1 MPETPDRK
9 IEELLRAYAAK
20 RREELGA
27 PLDLHPA
34 TRRLFQAEVARLHP
48 RQAAVPTTW
57 WNALA
62 ALWPRLAFAAGV
74 LAVLG
79 VCLWRVAPSGD
90 HALKMDLAQ
99 TADKAKQIEPLPAA
113 TPAAPTAP
121 GARDMGGVD
130 RDSARFR
137 NARRAE
143 VAGGTSRADLLAP
156 MAPPASVRLQSGP
169 ERQVADAPTLDR
181 TGQSVLENAAA
192 RPMSKDELRTPSLE
206 MAGVAPY
213 VRLDEKSASFA
224 AHSTGYLGDFNS
236 VVFGSVQTNALDELR
251 TFRSLSLAYDP
262 IRAPTGTALWSLN
275 QGGPTQALFGAMYS
289 PLVPEIRPEPGQARF
304 EAPSESVSRGTSV
317 SSRESA
323 RYESKTASATDGRA
337 SAPTPI
343 TATAKAEPMALSS
356 SRIVV
361 QKAAGVP
368 ELANGVRYHFVNA
381 QGAAAGG
388 ARTTKPA
395 PVKALSSFDFER
407 SGDRVSIAD
416 ADGSVYEGSVV
427 SDHEGMPRGPGDSLG
442 MQPEA
447 VGNAGREN
455 LAAREAGKPP
465 SLGRQLLVFRASG
478 TNRTW
483 NQPVVIRGVVQ
494 EAEGVNAPGD
504 PTQPPSRL
512 APPPAV
518 GPAAGQNLTRS
529 VSSGSEGT
537 GLRLD
542 GRLRIGTNES
552 TIRAVRRLPEGK

>member
-34 TRRLFQAEVARLHP
+34 TRRLLQAEVARLHP
-48 RQAAVPTTW
+48 RQAAVPATW

-79 VCLWRVAPSGD
+79 VCLWWVAPSGNQ
-90 HALKMDLAQ
+90 ALKMDLAQ
-99 TADKAKQIEPLPAA
+99 TADKAKQIEPLTAA

-143 VAGGTSRADLLAP
+143 VADGTSRADLVAP
-156 MAPPASVRLQSGP
+156 MAPPASVRLQSSP

-181 TGQSVLENAAA
+181 TGQSVLEKAAA
-192 RPMSKDELRTPSLE
+192 RPTAKDEPPTSSLE

-213 VRLDEKSASFA
+213 QRLDEKSASFA
-224 AHSTGYLGDFNS
+224 AHSTVYLEDFNS
-236 VVFGSVQTNALDELR
+236 VVFGSVQTNALGELL

-262 IRAPTGTALWSLN
+262 TRVPTGTALWSLN

-289 PLVPEIRPEPGQARF
+289 PLAPEIRPPPGQARF
-304 EAPSESVSRGTSV
+304 EAPSESVSRGTTISP
-317 SSRESA
+317 RDSA
-323 RYESKTASATDGRA
+323 RYESKTASATGGRA
-337 SAPTPI
+337 SAPTSV
-343 TATAKAEPMALSS
+343 TATAKAEPVALS
-356 SRIVV
+356 SRIVG

-368 ELANGVRYHFVNA
+368 ELASGVRYHFVNV
-381 QGAAAGG
+381 QGAAAEG

-427 SDHEGMPRGPGDSLG
+427 SDHEGMPREPGDSLR

-447 VGNAGREN
+447 AGNAGREN
-455 LAAREAGKPP
+455 LAAREASKPP
-465 SLGRQLLVFRASG
+465 SLGRQLLVFRATG

-504 PTQPPSRL
+504 PTQPQSRL
-512 APPPAV
+512 AAPPAV

-529 VSSGSEGT
+529 VSPGSEET
-537 GLRLD
+537 RLRLD